1 MELGI
6 RHRYTIKQSHP
17 SLDLPLYI
25 APLKLVL
32 CYCYKKLL
40 MYSTIVYCRC
50 EQLASRVF
58 HNLSHGNMQI
68 TLLHHFML
76 F

>member
-6 RHRYTIKQSHP
+6 RHRYAIKQSHP

-32 CYCYKKLL
+32 LL
-40 MYSTIVYCRC
+40 QKIVNVLNDC
-50 EQLASRVF
+50 L
-58 HNLSHGNMQI
+58 LSLWAI
-68 TLLHHFML
+68 SE
-76 F
+76 